1 MINSSSF
8 QDIQVQAFAF
18 TSESTRISASVVL
31 GTILTEFASL
41 YDGPPHVIPLH
52 PDAPPEIPRVV
63 LTSNDGY
70 RKLEA
75 SINRIVSTYKIK
87 TGESSSRSNIFAE
100 AISPIIHFS
109 EKSNYNIKSVA
120 CVIERVSNQEADVAK
135 KISTKF
141 CSKWALDSA
150 IRRSDSFEIHNHK
163 VFEPSKIKYPYQG
176 ELNSWF
182 RCRTINR
189 DGLGSNCDAVMV
201 LQDLNTLNI
210 THSLD
215 LSELKSFFNSA
226 EGIFAEIFHL
236 YFPLEN
242 SK

>member
-1 MINSSSF
+1 MIDSSSF
-8 QDIQVQAFAF
+8 QNIQVQAFAF
-18 TSESTRISASVVL
+18 TSEATRISATVVL
-31 GTILTEFASL
+31 GTILTEYASL
-41 YDGPPHVIPLH
+41 YDGPPQVIPLQ

-75 SINRIVSTYKIK
+75 STNRIVSTYKIK
-87 TGESSSRSNIFAE
+87 AGESSSNIFAE

-109 EKSNYNIKSVA
+109 ENSNYNIKSVA
-120 CVIERVSNQEADVAK
+120 CVVERVSNHETDVAK
-135 KISTKF
+135 KISNRF
-141 CSKWALDSA
+141 CSDWALGA
-150 IRRSDSFEIHNHK
+150 PIRRSDSFEIHNHK
-163 VFEPSKIKYPYQG
+163 VFQPSKTKYNYQG
-176 ELNSWF
+176 ALNSWF

-201 LQDLNTLNI
+201 IQDLNTLNI
-210 THSLD
+210 TQSLD
-215 LSELKSFFNSA
+215 LSELKSFFSSA